1 MDRYVM
7 RHPQL
12 GGPVLI
18 PASSMDHHRS
28 LGWLRVSEAIA
39 EENAHR
45 VDPAGFADA
54 PDLDASPAP
63 DELPP
68 AEEPAETTTPAAKPA
83 RTPKES

>member
-28 LGWLRVSEAIA
+28 LGWLRVSEPIA
-39 EENAHR
+39 EEHMHR
-45 VDPAGFADA
+45 IDPAGYADA
-54 PDLDASPAP
+54 VDLDAPVP

-68 AEEPAETTTPAAKPA
+68 AEEPAETTTPVGKPA

>member
-7 RHPQL
+7 RHPEL

-18 PASSMDHHRS
+18 PASSLDHHRGQ
-28 LGWLRVSEAIA
+28 GWLRVSDPIA
-39 EENAHR
+39 EEHMHR
-45 VDPAGFADA
+45 VDPAAYADA
-54 PDLDASPAP
+54 ADLDAPAVP

-68 AEEPAETTTPAAKPA
+68 AEEPAETPTPAAKPA

>member
-7 RHPQL
+7 RHPEL

-18 PASSMDHHRS
+18 PASSMQHHRS
-28 LGWLRVSEAIA
+28 LGWLRVSEAIP
-39 EENAHR
+39 EEHMHR
-45 VDPAGFADA
+45 VDPAGYAEAPNLDA
-54 PDLDASPAP
+54 PVAP

-68 AEEPAETTTPAAKPA
+68 AVEPAETTTPAARPA